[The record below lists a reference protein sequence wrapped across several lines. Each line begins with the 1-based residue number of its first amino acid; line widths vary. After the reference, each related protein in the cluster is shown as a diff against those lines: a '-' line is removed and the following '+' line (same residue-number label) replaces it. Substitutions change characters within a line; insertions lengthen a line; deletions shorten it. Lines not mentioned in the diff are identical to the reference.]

1 MHACAAP
8 FRRVFLALAALALA
22 TASAALVQVVLISTA
37 QARGVVRP
45 LTEPTYRYLL
55 YVSHIVAPDATG
67 AEASKVTA
75 HAAPIATGGG
85 FDASGAQS
93 AFGAQVARMKLPEGV
108 AVPRMP
114 PLELGTQPEAGYA
127 QDAVLRRAN
136 DWVASNA
143 ATTLAQL
150 GAWMRERQLSA
161 GHYAFTREV
170 TVASATGARPRV
182 LYWVALV
189 DGNGRALYGK
199 PVLTDTDPIFLHV
212 TYVSLAVADG
222 LPAGWKFDEGGRLSW
237 QLLNRQFEPQGSAVW
252 RDVNGAF
259 DAPADAEDPQAG
271 VRCLVDERNPG
282 CVDAGVS
289 VRRLMADTGA
299 AAALVDYV
307 HAVEPKYG
315 PVQSCQLADGTE
327 ADCEQAEAAFRYTER
342 TWSCSGLTNRGFLG
356 FRLAMRASRYL
367 AAPGEPLTPFRLVA
381 EQVREAL
388 SPTEPFDKFVAR
400 SALGTAN
407 PDSVLISPLP
417 QELSLMSRA
426 DANFMKMVTDV
437 SALQTVPSDGGLT
450 LAASHADLA
459 VTQPSADTYVLS
471 ASNTVAPAGVIAS
484 ERWATFYVSDP
495 TTVDVLRLA
504 SLAHTGPIEISL
516 NGHVAYIGP
525 PELGGSALT
534 MSFSLPISATTW
546 WSDASGYAVYG
557 STCASAGAQ
566 GAWCGP
572 LVASNTGNICV
583 IPLCEEGGCYG
594 CLLRATVAPW
604 AYYSGNCAPVDVP
617 TGEGSYQ
624 VMHCATGPAATGG
637 AFYDYGYNGSRSFA
651 LTSYRGPY
659 SAAPEVDLKPWLV
672 QGLNVLKIKATPYA
686 GWGYS
691 VQLRSN
697 SCLAQDAGVALPA
710 TLPVPVVSQPP
721 YDPCAGGQCSGW

>member
-8 FRRVFLALAALALA
+8 FRRAFLVLAALALA
-22 TASAALVQVVLISTA
+22 AAAAVLVQVAPTSAV

-67 AEASKVTA
+67 AEVSKVTA

-85 FDASGAQS
+85 FDATGAQS

-114 PLELGTQPEAGYA
+114 PLELGAQPEAGYA
-127 QDAVLRRAN
+127 QDVLMRRAN

-143 ATTLAQL
+143 TTTLARL

-161 GHYAFTREV
+161 GHYAYTREV
-170 TVASATGARPRV
+170 TVASAAGPRPRV

-237 QLLNRQFEPQGSAVW
+237 QLLNRQFEPQGSTVW

-259 DAPADAEDPQAG
+259 DGPADAEDPQAG

-289 VRRLMADTGA
+289 VRSLMADTGA

-307 HAVEPKYG
+307 HAVEPKYA
-315 PVQSCQLADGTE
+315 PVQTCQLADGTE

-367 AAPGEPLTPFRLVA
+367 AAPGEPLTPFQLVT

-400 SALGTAN
+400 SALGGAD

-417 QELSLMSRA
+417 QELSLVSRA

-437 SALQTVPSDGGLT
+437 SALQTISTDGGLT

-471 ASNTVAPAGVIAS
+471 ASNTVAPAGVITP

-495 TTVDVLRLA
+495 AAVDVLQLA
-504 SLAHTGPIEISL
+504 SLVHTGPIEISL
-516 NGHVAYIGP
+516 NGHVVYIGP

-534 MSFSLPISATTW
+534 LNFSLPSATVG
-546 WSDASGYAVYG
+546 WSDSSGYTASGAMCVG
-557 STCASAGAQ
+557 DGAQ

-572 LVASNTGNICV
+572 VVASDAGNICLV
-583 IPLCEEGGCYG
+583 PACGEGGCYG
-594 CLLRATVAPW
+594 CFYRAALAPW
-604 AYYSGNCAPVDVP
+604 AHYSGSCTPFSIAV
-617 TGEGSYQ
+617 GEGSYEA
-624 VMHCATGPAATGG
+624 MSCTTGPAATGG
-637 AFYDYGYNGSRSFA
+637 SLYDLGYNGSRWFSPS
-651 LTSYRGPY
+651 SYRGPY
-659 SAAPEVDLKPWLV
+659 SAAPQADLKPWLV
-672 QGLNVLKIKATPYA
+672 QGMNVLKIKAAPYA